1 MRALYLIV
9 SITLFLYADIEE
21 KISHTQNQLKTSK
34 IKHREISQRL
44 KQLSREIDAEN
55 AKLKKLAVQIKS
67 TKSKIATLKKNL
79 HIKSSKLKEME
90 ALYRKLKKREDEV
103 NKKLSDILSQQIAI
117 SMIYEGGNE
126 EGLQNAFE
134 QNSDEIVF
142 KEVLTTYSTLLR
154 TKFAKTKKRFQKLQ
168 KNRKLI
174 QKELETISR
183 KLDRLK
189 EEQQKLS
196 RLKSLQSKTITNLK
210 QKQKRY
216 KYKLARIISEQ
227 KSLSTLLNKLHITK
241 KRQEQTRIKETK
253 SDTNVRRIGSSYQKG
268 SITHYKG
275 PKTIAPLKSYTIVQ
289 KFGTFV
295 DPIYKIKIFNDSVKL
310 KPRNKETMVR
320 NVLPGKVVFA
330 SKTPMMGNVVIME
343 HRNHIHTIYANLSR
357 LAPKLRVGTKL
368 KAGNVIGRVQD
379 TLTFEVTQNEKH
391 INPTELFR

>member
-1 MRALYLIV
+1 MHAG
-9 SITLFLYADIEE
+9 IEE
-21 KISHTQNQLKTSK
+21 KISNTQSKLQTKKTEQQ
-34 IKHREISQRL
+34 EISRRL

-55 AKLKKLAVQIKS
+55 AKLKKLAADIRN
-67 TKSKIATLKKNL
+67 TRTRIAKFKKNL
-79 HIKSSKLKEME
+79 NIKSSKLKEME
-90 ALYRKLKKREDEV
+90 GLYRKLKSREERV
-103 NKKLSDILSQQIAI
+103 NKKLSDLLSQQII
-117 SMIYEGGNE
+117 ITMLEEGGNE

-134 QNSDEIVF
+134 QNSDQIVF
-142 KEVLTTYSTLLR
+142 NEVLNTYSQLLK
-154 TKFAKTKKRFQKLQ
+154 TKFEKTRKRFEKLQ

-189 EEQQKLS
+189 EEQQKLNKL
-196 RLKSLQSKTITNLK
+196 RSLQSKTVKNLK